1 MLELYFKYPRVL
13 QRLRSGALGGEMD
26 RIAAHFSAVGYKR
39 ESAKL
44 YISRLAR
51 FSAFAARHAGM
62 TPIDQTVI
70 DRFIRSLR
78 TATPRVSAQTAIEHA
93 RRIAPERFFLPDSY
107 DTGSAWS
114 IA

>member
-1 MLELYFKYPRVL
+1 MLELYFKYPRVV

-51 FSAFAARHAGM
+51 LSAFAARHAGT
-62 TPIDQTVI
+62 TPIPQSVI
-70 DRFIRSLR
+70 DRFTRSLR
-78 TATPRVSAQTAIEHA
+78 TATPRVSA
-93 RRIAPERFFLPDSY
+93 RRSLSTHVGSRPSGFSFRFV
-107 DTGSAWS
+107 
-114 IA
+114 